1 MIWIAAMVLAYTFIK
16 LGMLLILVKFLFAG
30 VKLAVGI
37 IAGLAIALVLPKGL
51 FKKLFARKTVGHKE
65 QEA

>member
-16 LGMLLILVKFLFAG
+16 LGMLLILVKLLFVG
-30 VKLAVGI
+30 IKLAVGVI
-37 IAGLAIALVLPKGL
+37 VGLAIALLLPKGL
-51 FKKLFARKTVGHKE
+51 IKKLFARKNIGHKE